1 MFVNRSTKHIPII
14 YHIIPYKKHLHC
26 AKGCRFSS
34 AWLAEFR
41 MAVVHNVGGLNFMVP
56 TRETRSG
63 HWNGSEK
70 LEQQQNFQR
79 YQNPTVWFNT
89 FQNII
94 VSYESYVPCLNAHK
108 NFRSLH
114 VQAILGPSWVSK
126 PWDALWLVPRMEVG
140 MRWPSRIRKTG
151 MFWRRQK
158 KTTDFQMTGLLV
170 SICFNVPPPSPS
182 RFILTVLLVDPMNPP
197 WWPLLPRRTGRHSS
211 HRRGSLWHPGN
222 SEERMRRSKGKP
234 SLGNTWEDHEC
245 PRIWKH

>member
-34 AWLAEFR
+34 AWLAEVR
-41 MAVVHNVGGLNFMVP
+41 KAVVHNVGGLNFMVP

-151 MFWRRQK
+151 MFWHR
-158 KTTDFQMTGLLV
+158 TTKENYLWLSDDRFVGFNMFQCSSSFSFSFYPHSYPRFMIPWIHHGGLFCHGAQGVIHLTGVDLFDTLETQRKGCEDLKGNLV
-170 SICFNVPPPSPS
+170 
-182 RFILTVLLVDPMNPP
+182 
-197 WWPLLPRRTGRHSS
+197 
-211 HRRGSLWHPGN
+211 
-222 SEERMRRSKGKP
+222 
-234 SLGNTWEDHEC
+234 
-245 PRIWKH
+245 